1 MRGLLRHRDAC
12 VYLTGQI
19 FSLFGDSC
27 LWLAMGIWVK
37 TLTHSNAAAGLTF
50 FFFTAPSLFAP
61 AASLVVDR
69 LRRRPL
75 LIAVNA
81 LSGGV
86 VLLLLG
92 VHGAGQVWL
101 IYVVMALYGMSHSV
115 LGSAQSALL
124 TAMVPAEL
132 LPDANAGLRTA
143 QEALRLVAPLAGA
156 GLFVAVGGHVIAIID
171 AATFALPVISL
182 LVLRVAEPAPHPLA
196 QRWRKE
202 ITAGIQHVLRIAE
215 LRHMIIA
222 CACAFAV
229 LGFDETVVYAITG
242 DGLHKPAAFVGIL
255 IAIQGAGAV
264 IGGPTAAMLGR
275 RIGEARLVG
284 ISLALIAAAAVLEI
298 PPDLPSVVAGVIV
311 FGVATPWLFVGFV
324 SLVQRL
330 TPAELQGRAYSAAT
344 TLVSTPQT
352 ISIAAGAA
360 LISVIGYRPLLGA
373 MAVVVALAAT
383 YLLTRAEVRHG
394 LGIRS
399 TEQRPLTGPSAR
411 RVRRAGRAGAGR
423 LEPEQ

>member
-1 MRGLLRHRDAC
+1 MRGILRHRNAC
-12 VYLTGQI
+12 IYLTGQV

-81 LSGGV
+81 LTGGV
-86 VLLLLG
+86 VLLLLA

-101 IYVVMALYGMSHSV
+101 IYVVMALYGLSHSV
-115 LGSAQSALL
+115 LNSAQSALL
-124 TAMVPAEL
+124 TVMVPAEL
-132 LPDANAGLRTA
+132 LPDANGGLRTA
-143 QEALRLVAPLAGA
+143 QETLRLVAPLAGA

-171 AATFALPVISL
+171 AATFALPVIAL
-182 LVLRVAEPAPHPLA
+182 LALRVAEPAPHPLA
-196 QRWRKE
+196 QRWRNE
-202 ITAGIQHVLRIAE
+202 ITAGIQHVMRTAE

-222 CACAFAV
+222 CASAFAV
-229 LGFDETVVYAITG
+229 LGFDETVVYAIAG

-264 IGGPTAAMLGR
+264 IGGPTAAPLVR

-284 ISLALIAAAAVLEI
+284 ISLVLLAVAAVLEI
-298 PPDLPSVVAGVIV
+298 PPDLPSVIAGVIV
-311 FGVATPWLFVGFV
+311 FGVAIPWLFVGFV

-330 TPAELQGRAYSAAT
+330 TPAQLQGRAYSAAT
-344 TLVSTPQT
+344 TLVTTPQT

-360 LISVIGYRPLLGA
+360 LISVTGYRPLLAA
-373 MAVVVALAAT
+373 MATVVALAAG
-383 YLLTRAEVRHG
+383 YLLTRAELRHRLSPEG
-394 LGIRS
+394 G
-399 TEQRPLTGPSAR
+399 TGQRPSTSGSEGRA
-411 RVRRAGRAGAGR
+411 RRAGRAGTTVG
-423 LEPEQ
+423 